1 MAAALRI
8 LIVEDNP
15 NDVELITR
23 ELKRGGYAPAWHRVD
38 TASAMKSALSAEP
51 WDLVLADYAM
61 PTFNGAAALEIF
73 RQSGL
78 DIPFILVSGS
88 IGEQTAV
95 SAMKAGAHDY
105 VMKSALGRLT
115 PAVRRELQEAATR
128 RGKRQ
133 SDEALREVNR
143 RLHALSSRMLE
154 IQEQERR
161 QLARELHDEIGQ
173 VLTAVKIDLQTHLM
187 RSGAVQV
194 GEEIE
199 NSIRLV
205 DGALDRVRSLS
216 LDLRPAQLDD
226 LGLQPA
232 LRWFLDRQSRSS
244 GLEVEFHADLPPGRL
259 NPDVE
264 TACFRIAQEA
274 VTNVQR
280 HAGAKRVRV
289 DLRSRGGELELVVE
303 DDGRGFNVPAAQS
316 RAASGA
322 SLGLLGMEE
331 RADLASGRIEIHST
345 PGAGTRVRAYFPL
358 PAASDGSPFQG
369 RADA

>member
-1 MAAALRI
+1 VSASLRI

-15 NDVELITR
+15 NDVELIAR
-23 ELKRGGYAPAWHRVD
+23 ELKRGGFAATWHRVE
-38 TASAMKSALSAEP
+38 TASAMKDALSAQE
-51 WDLVLADYAM
+51 WDLVIADYAM
-61 PTFNGAAALEIF
+61 PKFNGAAALEIF
-73 RQSGL
+73 RQNGL
-78 DIPFILVSGS
+78 DIPFIIVSGS

-95 SAMKAGAHDY
+95 AAMKAGAHDY
-105 VMKSALGRLT
+105 VMKSALGRLV
-115 PAVRRELQEAATR
+115 PAIQRELQEAATR

-133 SDEALREVNR
+133 SDEALREANR
-143 RLHALSSRMLE
+143 RLHALSSRMLD

-187 RSGAVQV
+187 RSDGASV
-194 GEEIE
+194 GNGIE
-199 NSIRLV
+199 TSIHLV
-205 DGALDRVRSLS
+205 NEALDRVRSLS

-244 GLEVEFHADLPPGRL
+244 ALDVEFNADLPPGRL
-259 NPDVE
+259 NPDIE

-274 VTNVQR
+274 MTNVLR
-280 HAGAKRVRV
+280 HASARRVRV
-289 DLRSRGGELELVVE
+289 NLCTRGEQLELLVE
-303 DDGRGFNVPAAQS
+303 DDGKGFDVAAAQS
-316 RAASGA
+316 RAVSGE

-331 RADLASGRIEIHST
+331 RAELAGGRIQMDSK
-345 PGAGTRVRAYFPL
+345 PGLGTRVRALFPL
-358 PAASDGSPFQG
+358 TGASDESQLQG